1 MAEDPRKPIRD
12 PKSASDAPVKEPPPQ
27 KPPVEE
33 PEKVED
39 DLNEDDR
46 FDAEYADSQRPLRS
60 PATELMLTMLPSP
73 AARIACASACMDR

>member
-1 MAEDPRKPIRD
+1 MDLHHGVLAEKPVRRMHSEGAEGHMAEDPRKPIRD
-12 PKSASDAPVKEPPPQ
+12 PKGESDAPVKEPPPQ

-46 FDAEYADSQRPLRS
+46 FQGTDN
-60 PATELMLTMLPSP
+60 
-73 AARIACASACMDR
+73 

>member
-1 MAEDPRKPIRD
+1 MTARTIRPIEALDPSREAGTAHALDEPEGDMAEDPRKPIRD
-12 PKSASDAPVKEPPPQ
+12 PKGASDAPVKEPPPQ

-46 FDAEYADSQRPLRS
+46 FQSTDN
-60 PATELMLTMLPSP
+60 
-73 AARIACASACMDR
+73 

>member
-12 PKSASDAPVKEPPPQ
+12 PKSAGDAPVKEPPPQ

-33 PEKVED
+33 PEKIED

-46 FDAEYADSQRPLRS
+46 FQGTDN
-60 PATELMLTMLPSP
+60 
-73 AARIACASACMDR
+73 